1 MNRDISE
8 PSRAPSAPGRVTALG
23 ATLSAFIMVLSAC
36 SDGGNVGDDSRNAS
50 STTAAR
56 VEPATSTT
64 MQSVDAAGNAAD
76 IAFAQGMIVHHRQ
89 AVELSAIALDPARN
103 SSDQVRELAAQ
114 ITAAQEPEIKQ
125 MQAMLATWGAPEEMD
140 MSQPHDMSSM
150 EGMADDDEIASL
162 KTLSGIPFD
171 DAWGRLMKA
180 HHVGAVASAT
190 KVIDTGD
197 DPQLEALAKDIVT
210 AQTAEIVTLDQI
222 TNVT

>member
-8 PSRAPSAPGRVTALG
+8 SSQASRAPGRATAFG
-23 ATLSAFIMVLSAC
+23 AALSAVILALSAC
-36 SDGGNVGDDSRNAS
+36 SDDGNGAGDSGGAS
-50 STTAAR
+50 SATTTRAESAA
-56 VEPATSTT
+56 STT
-64 MQSVDAAGNAAD
+64 MQSVEAAGNAAD

-103 SSDQVRELAAQ
+103 SSAPVRQLASQ

-125 MQAMLATWGAPEEMD
+125 MQAMLARWGAPEEMD

-150 EGMADDDEIASL
+150 EGMADDDEIANL

-171 DAWGRLMKA
+171 HAWAKLMNA

-190 KVIDTGD
+190 KVIETGD
-197 DPQLEALAKDIVT
+197 DPQLEAMAKDIVT
-210 AQTAEIVTLDQI
+210 AQTAEIATLDQI
-222 TNVT
+222 INIG